1 MASSKLPPFEL
12 LEEPLLAFSPSD
24 PEQMSMHP
32 LRGLLA
38 HGPFSKGSFGGYT
51 SCIRIATVGPV
62 SAFKRRG
69 VLMASLR
76 D

>member
-38 HGPFSKGSFGGYT
+38 HGPFSKG
-51 SCIRIATVGPV
+51 VGADRKM
-62 SAFKRRG
+62 SH
-69 VLMASLR
+69 L
-76 D
+76 